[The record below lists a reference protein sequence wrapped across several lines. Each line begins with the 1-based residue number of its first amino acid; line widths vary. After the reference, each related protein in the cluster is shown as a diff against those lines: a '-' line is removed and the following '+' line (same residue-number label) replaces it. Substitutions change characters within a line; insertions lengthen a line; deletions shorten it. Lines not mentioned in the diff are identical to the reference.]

1 MTADSPAIEATTR
14 APVDDRKSVHPL
26 WLRLMHWANA
36 LAVILMIMS
45 GWQIYDATNFLHL
58 STPVWTDHGL
68 VWATGIARRYT
79 LGGWL
84 GGGIQWHFM
93 AMWILVINAVLY
105 AVISIVT
112 RRFVPQFLPL
122 SIPGIFKDLKAALT
136 GHLSHADIR
145 HYNYV
150 QKAAYLFA
158 MADIVVLVISGCALW
173 KSVQFAWARVLT
185 FGYEPA
191 RYIHFTAMALLCAF
205 IIVHVAMALLVP
217 KTIRAMI
224 WGK

>member
-1 MTADSPAIEATTR
+1 MTADSPAIEA
-14 APVDDRKSVHPL
+14 AVGVPVEDRRSVHPL

-36 LAVILMIMS
+36 LAVILMILS
-45 GWQIYDATNFLHL
+45 GWRIYDATNFLHIH
-58 STPVWTDHGL
+58 TPVLTNHGV
-68 VWATGIARRYT
+68 VWGWGIAAAYT

-84 GGGIQWHFM
+84 GGALQWHFA
-93 AMWILVINAVLY
+93 AMWILVVNAVLY
-105 AVISIVT
+105 VIISVAT
-112 RRFVPQFLPL
+112 KRFVPQFLPVTV
-122 SIPGIFKDLKAALT
+122 PGIIKDLKSALT

-150 QKAAYLFA
+150 QKVAYLFA
-158 MADIVVLVISGCALW
+158 MADIVVLIVSGCALW

-191 RYIHFTAMALLCAF
+191 RYIHFTAMVLLCAF
-205 IIVHVAMALLVP
+205 IVVHVVMALLVP

>member
-1 MTADSPAIEATTR
+1 MTAKSPAIEAQ
-14 APVDDRKSVHPL
+14 APVRRDDRRSVHPL

-36 LAVILMIMS
+36 LAVVLMILS
-45 GWQIYDATNFLHL
+45 GWRIYDATNFLHL
-58 STPVWTDHGL
+58 STPVLTDHGL
-68 VWATGIARRYT
+68 VWASGIAAKYT

-84 GGGIQWHFM
+84 GGALQWHFM
-93 AMWILVINAVLY
+93 AMWILVVNAVLY
-105 AVISIVT
+105 VLVSLVT
-112 RRFVPQFLPL
+112 RRFVPQFFPL
-122 SIPGIFKDLKAALT
+122 SVPAIFKDLKAALT

-145 HYNYV
+145 HYNAV

-158 MADIVVLVISGCALW
+158 MADIVVLIVSGCALW
-173 KSVQFAWARVLT
+173 KSVQFAWARTLT

-205 IIVHVAMALLVP
+205 IVVHVVMALLVP

>member
-1 MTADSPAIEATTR
+1 MTTDSTVLDAPAEAVI
-14 APVDDRKSVHPL
+14 VDRESVHPL

-36 LAVILMIMS
+36 LAVILMILS
-45 GWQIYDATNFLHL
+45 GWRIYDATNFLHIH
-58 STPVWTDHGL
+58 TPVLTNHGV
-68 VWATGIARRYT
+68 VWAWGIAPPYT

-84 GGGIQWHFM
+84 GGALQWHFA

-105 AVISIVT
+105 VIVSIVT
-112 RRFVPQFLPL
+112 KRFVPQFLPVT
-122 SIPGIFKDLKAALT
+122 IPGIFKDFIAAAT

-158 MADIVVLVISGCALW
+158 MADIIVLIVSGCALW

-191 RYIHFTAMALLCAF
+191 RYIHFTAMVLLCGF
-205 IIVHVAMALLVP
+205 IIVHVLMALLVP

>member
-1 MTADSPAIEATTR
+1 MTTDSSVIDAPAH
-14 APVDDRKSVHPL
+14 APAGDRTSVHPL

-36 LAVILMIMS
+36 LAVVLMILS
-45 GWQIYDATNFLHL
+45 GWRIYDATNFLHFN
-58 STPVWTDHGL
+58 TPVLTAHG
-68 VWATGIARRYT
+68 VQWQWGIAAPYT

-84 GGGIQWHFM
+84 GGGLQWHFA
-93 AMWILVINAVLY
+93 AMWLLVTNAVLY
-105 AVISIVT
+105 VIISVVT
-112 RRFVPQFLPL
+112 KRFVPQFLPVGPK
-122 SIPGIFKDLKAALT
+122 SIFRDLKAALT

-145 HYNYV
+145 HYNAV

-158 MADIVVLVISGCALW
+158 MADIIVLVISGCALW

-191 RYIHFTAMALLCAF
+191 RYIHFTAMVLLCAF
-205 IIVHVAMALLVP
+205 IVVHVVMALLVP

>member
-1 MTADSPAIEATTR
+1 MTTETLADSQTPIVGA
-14 APVDDRKSVHPL
+14 DDRASVHAL

-36 LAVILMIMS
+36 LAVILMILS
-45 GWQIYDATNFLHL
+45 GWRIYDATNFLHIN
-58 STPVWTDHGL
+58 TPVLTGHGI
-68 VWATGIARRYT
+68 VWQWGIAAPYT

-84 GGGIQWHFM
+84 GGALQWHFA
-93 AMWILVINAVLY
+93 AMWILVVNAVLY
-105 AVISIVT
+105 VIVSIVT
-112 RRFVPQFLPL
+112 RRFVPQFLPVT
-122 SIPGIFKDLKAALT
+122 IPGIFKDFIAAAT

-158 MADIVVLVISGCALW
+158 MADIIVLIISGCALW

-191 RYIHFTAMALLCAF
+191 RYIHFTAMALLCGF
-205 IIVHVAMALLVP
+205 IVVHVVMALLVP